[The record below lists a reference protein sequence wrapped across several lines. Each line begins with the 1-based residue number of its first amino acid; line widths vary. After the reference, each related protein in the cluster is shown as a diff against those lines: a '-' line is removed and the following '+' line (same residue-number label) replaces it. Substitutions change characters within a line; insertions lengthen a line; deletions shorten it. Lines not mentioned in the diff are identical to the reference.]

1 MPFGNVYEEVVLK
14 NGGKIAF
21 WAKNAKVVSK
31 YINAHKLEELSN
43 HHLSTGIVLK
53 EANLS
58 KKVQENR
65 KELKNGGMRVPH
77 LHYDGKIF
85 LLDELQW
92 KEFSKTII
100 GEFQQKLAKANSIN
114 YEQLMELSGAMESI
128 V

>member
-1 MPFGNVYEEVVLK
+1 MSFGNVYEEVVLK

-21 WAKNAKVVSK
+21 WAKNAKVVNK
-31 YINAHKLEELSN
+31 YITAHKLEEITN
-43 HHLSTGIVLK
+43 HHLSTGRVLK

-58 KKVQENR
+58 KKTPELR

-92 KEFSKTII
+92 KDFSKTII
-100 GEFQQKLAKANSIN
+100 NDFRLKLEKANSIN

>member
-1 MPFGNVYEEVVLK
+1 MSFGNVYEEIVLK

-21 WAKNAKVVSK
+21 WAKNAKVVNK
-31 YINAHKLEELSN
+31 YINAHKLEEFSN
-43 HHLSTGIVLK
+43 HHLSIGKVLK

-85 LLDELQW
+85 LLDEQQW

-100 GEFQQKLAKANSIN
+100 DEFQQKLAKANSIN